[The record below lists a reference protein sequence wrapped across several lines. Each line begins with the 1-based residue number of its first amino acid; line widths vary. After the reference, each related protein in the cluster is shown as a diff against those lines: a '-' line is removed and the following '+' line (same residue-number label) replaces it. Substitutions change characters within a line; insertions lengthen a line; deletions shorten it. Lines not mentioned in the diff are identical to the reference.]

1 MSREKDL
8 FHGETFRVAGRE
20 TTPFSNTW
28 LKALLHVEPHDHGR
42 RGYPWSV
49 EVKHLD
55 DGVAY
60 DFKGL
65 AETRT
70 AAKAQAVFALTKHVN
85 DAVEADKDHRRRRAI
100 YNELSVRAGVP
111 LAEEE
116 TPEQARK
123 RHAQRWSTLPTPQ
136 VDSTGTL
143 SFKVQQER
151 A

>member
-28 LKALLHVEPHDHGR
+28 LKAHLHVDPHDHDR
-42 RGYPWSV
+42 RGYPWRV
-49 EVKHLD
+49 EVRHSD
-55 DGVAY
+55 ETFVREFD
-60 DFKGL
+60 GL
-65 AETRT
+65 ASTRT
-70 AAKAQAVFALTKHVN
+70 AAKAQAIFTLTKHVN
-85 DAVEADKDHRRRRAI
+85 DTIEASKDYQRRKAI
-100 YNELSVRAGVP
+100 YNALSVRDGVP

-123 RHAQRWSTLPTPQ
+123 RHAQRSTLPMPQ
-136 VDSTGTL
+136 VDRMGTL
-143 SFKVQQER
+143 SFKVQER